1 MDPWEP
7 MVPQVLLVLPWSLV
21 SFSSAFQCSPSGP
34 TLDVFLSRF
43 FLRSVSQEF
52 QRVST
57 QHGRH
62 SCPDEVVYSRRCCRR
77 WFSESGRVHP
87 SDRHLNVKKREK
99 KRKAV
104 FNVGMIINGDVGV
117 KNHCHDRLLRAAE
130 YYTRVSS
137 WNPNQSNLFDQPKI
151 KKRIQCLQD
160 GNGNDTDEV
169 FHWSSSEAGWLGFF
183 FTKNFVPTP
192 FRDAARES
200 VVIKG
205 SASHFVGCLFFFEQ
219 GGFLWSFR

>member
-99 KRKAV
+99 KGK
-104 FNVGMIINGDVGV
+104 
-117 KNHCHDRLLRAAE
+117 
-130 YYTRVSS
+130 
-137 WNPNQSNLFDQPKI
+137 QSL
-151 KKRIQCLQD
+151 
-160 GNGNDTDEV
+160 T
-169 FHWSSSEAGWLGFF
+169 SGWLSMEMLEWKI
-183 FTKNFVPTP
+183 TVTIAYYEPPSITHEYP
-192 FRDAARES
+192 PEIQ
-200 VVIKG
+200 IKATC
-205 SASHFVGCLFFFEQ
+205 SINQ
-219 GGFLWSFR
+219 K

>member
-151 KKRIQCLQD
+151 KKESSAFKTVTETTRMRFSIGRPLKLVGLVFFLQR
-160 GNGNDTDEV
+160 TL
-169 FHWSSSEAGWLGFF
+169 FQL
-183 FTKNFVPTP
+183 
-192 FRDAARES
+192 
-200 VVIKG
+200 
-205 SASHFVGCLFFFEQ
+205 HFGTLLV
-219 GGFLWSFR
+219 SR